1 MRALLGRPV
10 ADNDS
15 IEILADHVEKIA
27 CANCGHHLDVSS
39 LPIFTLFNCP
49 ECHIQQMVPGKLGT
63 FLLLEELGRGGMGV
77 VYRGM
82 DMALGR
88 PVAIKVMHKSLGDDP
103 QFLDNFLREARAAA
117 AINHKNVVQIFSFG
131 SEKGQ
136 PYLVMELVDGGRL
149 DAFITSGQPLTEAQA
164 IDICLDVA
172 EGLKAAQEAGLM
184 HGDIKP
190 ANILFDKKGVAKVAD
205 FGLASFIR
213 QQKGGQRD
221 IWGTPFYI
229 APEKA
234 RRLKSDQRADI
245 YSLGA
250 TMFHALAV
258 KPPFDGDT
266 PTEVV
271 LARLQLPPP
280 DISAARQDLHQDLVR
295 IINRMLAADTLMR
308 YPNYASLLSDLQSA
322 KDKLAT
328 APAVTANAPGKDAKP
343 AAGGSKAWVWFV
355 VGGVLLLLVA
365 AVVLFFALRDKPEP
379 PPVVPVTPVTPA
391 RGPSMN
397 PFDANE
403 DALLIAAVKPLARG
417 AVLAVN
423 TELERLGRDV
433 CTNTAQRAWI
443 RVFQAMSILA
453 DRREADADYLL
464 HVMPAPPELSTNLV
478 SEPARLPLT
487 IAQYLLKRT
496 GESSLAVT
504 NSLTPSWYLPVT
516 KFATGLREWMS
527 KTNRYAAVV
536 RLQAYQPAGA
546 NEPGWPY
553 AFRALAEHWIRQNQ
567 DFDRTV
573 AEAQGMAKHKKSA
586 EARKLLEDFKGKCSP
601 ALQEALAEQLKK
613 LSEADA
619 EAHKKEEAA
628 RKKADEERK
637 RKEAETKAKAKSA
650 EKKPQP
656 KPEAPAAPPAEIE
669 AVSVTTETKN
679 EPAALAK
686 DGNVQTK
693 WSSLPKPN
701 QWLIADLGK
710 SRKISGVVLYWDEAH
725 PVDYKVQVAADRAGP
740 WQQAAYPQNVGSGR
754 VVHNF
759 KPVEGRYL
767 RISSQI
773 LNIKHQHI
781 ALFEIQVLVDGNK
794 PPPALAA
801 P

>member
-1 MRALLGRPV
+1 M

-15 IEILADHVEKIA
+15 IEILADRVEKIA

-103 QFLDNFLREARAAA
+103 QFLENFLREARAAA

-131 SEKGQ
+131 REKGQ

-164 IDICLDVA
+164 LDICLDVA
-172 EGLKAAQEAGLM
+172 EGLKSAQDAGLM

-234 RRLKSDQRADI
+234 RRIKSDQRADI

-250 TMFHALAV
+250 TMFHALAIR
-258 KPPFDGDT
+258 PPFDGDT

-280 DISAARQDLHQDLVR
+280 DISTIRQDLHQDLVR

-308 YPNYASLLSDLQSA
+308 YPNYASLISDLQTA
-322 KDKLAT
+322 KDKLTT
-328 APAVTANAPGKDAKP
+328 APAVAAGSVAKDSK
-343 AAGGSKAWVWFV
+343 AAGGGSKAWLWFV
-355 VGGVLLLLVA
+355 IGGILLLVVA
-365 AVVLFFALRDKPEP
+365 GVVLFFAFKDKGEGQPGP
-379 PPVVPVTPVTPA
+379 VTTNTVVVPV

-397 PFDANE
+397 PFDIGE
-403 DALLIAAVKPLARG
+403 DAQLVAAVKPLARG

-423 TELERLGRDV
+423 SELERLGNFV
-433 CTNTAQRAWI
+433 CTNAEQRIWI
-443 RVFQAMSILA
+443 RVFQALTCLA
-453 DRREADADYLL
+453 DRREADAEQFLAVL
-464 HVMPAPPELSTNLV
+464 PAPPEMSTNLV

-487 IAQYLLKRT
+487 IAQYLLRR
-496 GESSLAVT
+496 GSEAGMAQT
-504 NSLTPSWYLPVT
+504 NSLTPGWYVPVT
-516 KFATGLREWMS
+516 KFAAGMREWMS
-527 KTNRYAAVV
+527 KANRYEAVA
-536 RLQAYQPAGA
+536 RLQAYQPAGV

-567 DFDRTV
+567 EFDRTV
-573 AEAQGMAKHKKSA
+573 GEAQSLVKNKKA
-586 EARKLLEDFKGKCSP
+586 GEARKLLEDFKGKCSP
-601 ALQEALAEQLKK
+601 ALQDALAEQLKK
-613 LSEADA
+613 LSDADA
-619 EAHKKEEAA
+619 ETRKRDEAEKK
-628 RKKADEERK
+628 KKADEEKK
-637 RKEAETKAKAKSA
+637 RKEAEAKAKAA
-650 EKKPQP
+650 ANKKPEP
-656 KPEAPAAPPAEIE
+656 KPEPAAAPPAELE
-669 AVSVTTETKN
+669 AVIVSSETKN

-686 DGNVQTK
+686 DGNFQTK

-701 QWLIADLGK
+701 QYIIADLGK
-710 SRKISGVVLYWDEAH
+710 SRKISGVVLYWDEAR
-725 PVDYKVQVAADRAGP
+725 PIDYKVQVSADRAS
-740 WQQAAYPQNVGSGR
+740 WTQAAYPQNVQAGR

-759 KPVEGRYL
+759 KPIEGRYL
-767 RISSQI
+767 RINSQI
-773 LNIKHQHI
+773 LNIKHQNI

-794 PPPALAA
+794 PPPPPA